1 MTINCEAPFVTYW
14 QIYLKIYQ
22 FGLDPSICVPS
33 SDLSSRPSIYRTSD
47 CQLDLDRGTRDFSPL
62 IIDCDPILLLLLMEY
77 RCRSTN
83 PCISMYPC
91 IRVSRHIFVT
101 FDQQW
106 QLQLYVVGLELV
118 YSFFRACFTVYMF
131 LGEIIWRRAIK
142 YFTKAAFHLIQF
154 PCSICSAVCCF

>member
-22 FGLDPSICVPS
+22 FGIDPSICVPS

-62 IIDCDPILLLLLMEY
+62 IIDFHPILLLLLMEY

-91 IRVSRHIFVT
+91 IPYVYQDIFLSLLT
-101 FDQQW
+101 NNDN
-106 QLQLYVVGLELV
+106 
-118 YSFFRACFTVYMF
+118 YSCRIGISFTVYMF